1 MRGDPAVTKKNQAAL
16 WRRDR
21 GSYPE
26 RWPSPGVKFMLNDNM
41 PKLRIFKTFCS
52 SIPQTIPVAMRHSI
66 SQTQLIPITLRAEHF
81 EFEHCEAV

>member
-1 MRGDPAVTKKNQAAL
+1 MRGDPVVTKTQTAL

-26 RWPSPGVKFMLNDNM
+26 RWSSQGVKFMLNDNIP
-41 PKLRIFKTFCS
+41 PKMRIFKTFCS
-52 SIPQTIPVAMRHSI
+52 SIPQTIPLEMRHSI